1 METMST
7 ATAQPEYAALLAQTL
22 PAVIHSEK
30 ENERC
35 IAMLE
40 ALDRKEE
47 RKAEKLSAAERRLAE
62 LLTVLIEDF
71 EQEAYALKPARPV
84 EVLREL
90 IESNGLKQ
98 KDLLDIFGT
107 PSIVS
112 EVLREKRCLTVAA
125 VSTSRRKYSF
135 ETIRSRGRLR
145 SEIERWRLSGRAT
158 SQKA

>member
-7 ATAQPEYAALLAQTL
+7 ATAQPEYAALLARTL

-40 ALDRKEE
+40 ALDGKP
-47 RKAEKLSAAERRLAE
+47 EKLTAAERRLAE

-107 PSIVS
+107 PSIAS
-112 EVLREKRCLTVAA
+112 EVLREKRGLTVEHIRKL
-125 VSTSRRKYSF
+125 SRRFHVSPEVF
-135 ETIRSRGRLR
+135 F
-145 SEIERWRLSGRAT
+145 
-158 SQKA
+158 

>member
-1 METMST
+1 MST
-7 ATAQPEYAALLAQTL
+7 ATAQLEYAALLARTL

-40 ALDRKEE
+40 TLDRKG
-47 RKAEKLSAAERRLAE
+47 EKLTAAERRLTE

-71 EQEAYALKPARPV
+71 EQQAYALKPARPV

-98 KDLLDIFGT
+98 KDLLDIFST
-107 PSIVS
+107 PSIAS
-112 EVLREKRCLTVAA
+112 EVLREKRGLTVEHIRKL
-125 VSTSRRKYSF
+125 SRRFHVSPEVF
-135 ETIRSRGRLR
+135 F
-145 SEIERWRLSGRAT
+145 
-158 SQKA
+158 

>member
-40 ALDRKEE
+40 SLDRKE
-47 RKAEKLSAAERRLAE
+47 EKLSAAERRLAE

-71 EQEAYALKPARPV
+71 EEEPYALTPPRPIA
-84 EVLREL
+84 VLPEL
-90 IESNGLKQ
+90 IHSNGLNQ
-98 KDLLDIFGT
+98 KHLSHTFAT
-107 PSIVS
+107 P
-112 EVLREKRCLTVAA
+112 
-125 VSTSRRKYSF
+125 
-135 ETIRSRGRLR
+135 
-145 SEIERWRLSGRAT
+145 
-158 SQKA
+158 

>member
-1 METMST
+1 MST
-7 ATAQPEYAALLAQTL
+7 ATAQLEYAALLARSL

-40 ALDRKEE
+40 TLDH
-47 RKAEKLSAAERRLAE
+47 KAEKLTAAERRLAE

-71 EQEAYALKPARPV
+71 EEEAYALKPARPV

-98 KDLLDIFGT
+98 KDLLDIFIT
-107 PSIVS
+107 PSIAS
-112 EVLREKRCLTVAA
+112 EVLREKRSLTVEHIRKL
-125 VSTSRRKYSF
+125 SRRFHVSPEAF
-135 ETIRSRGRLR
+135 F
-145 SEIERWRLSGRAT
+145 
-158 SQKA
+158 

>member
-1 METMST
+1 MST
-7 ATAQPEYAALLAQTL
+7 ATAQPEYAALLARTL

-40 ALDRKEE
+40 TLDHKGDRKG
-47 RKAEKLSAAERRLAE
+47 EKLTAAERRLTE

-71 EQEAYALKPARPV
+71 EQQAYALKPARPV

-98 KDLLDIFGT
+98 KDLLDIFST
-107 PSIVS
+107 PSIAS
-112 EVLREKRCLTVAA
+112 EVLREKRGLTVEHIRKL
-125 VSTSRRKYSF
+125 SRRFHVSPEVF
-135 ETIRSRGRLR
+135 F
-145 SEIERWRLSGRAT
+145 
-158 SQKA
+158 

>member
-1 METMST
+1 MST
-7 ATAQPEYAALLAQTL
+7 ATAQLEYAALLAQTL

-112 EVLREKRCLTVAA
+112 EVLREKRSLTV
-125 VSTSRRKYSF
+125 
-135 ETIRSRGRLR
+135 EHI
-145 SEIERWRLSGRAT
+145 IERWRLSGRAT

>member
-1 METMST
+1 MST

-47 RKAEKLSAAERRLAE
+47 RKAEKLIAAERRLAE

-112 EVLREKRCLTVAA
+112 EVLREKRSLTVEHIRKL
-125 VSTSRRKYSF
+125 SRRFHVSPEVF
-135 ETIRSRGRLR
+135 F
-145 SEIERWRLSGRAT
+145 
-158 SQKA
+158 

>member
-7 ATAQPEYAALLAQTL
+7 ASAQPEYAALLARTL

-35 IAMLE
+35 ISMLE
-40 ALDRKEE
+40 ALDRKV
-47 RKAEKLSAAERRLAE
+47 EKLTTAEPRLAE

-71 EQEAYALKPARPV
+71 EEKAYALKPASPV

-90 IESNGLKQ
+90 MQANELKQ

-107 PSIVS
+107 PSIIS
-112 EVLREKRCLTVAA
+112 EVLRGKRGLTVEHIRKL
-125 VSTSRRKYSF
+125 SRRFHVSPEVF
-135 ETIRSRGRLR
+135 F
-145 SEIERWRLSGRAT
+145 
-158 SQKA
+158 